1 LTPAS
6 GRSQVT
12 RPRRLRAALFA
23 ALSLFALLLLAPADG
38 SAAPAEAPEL
48 DAKAWVMIDAR
59 TGDVLA
65 EQNADEHLPMASTTK
80 MMTAYLALKN
90 LPLNKEYAAADYH
103 GDPAESLMGLEPG
116 QMVSARDLLYGL
128 IMLSGN
134 DAAVTLAEAVSG
146 TERKFVALMNRTALE
161 LGLEDTSY
169 ENPIGLDGDRH
180 YTSANDLARLGQVL
194 MEMPRFRPIASAR
207 TATLESYSP
216 PIEITSADSFLLNN
230 EWAKG
235 IKTGHTEKAGYV
247 LVSDGRRRATE
258 LIGAVIGTPTE
269 LARDA
274 ETVEL
279 LDYGFSLYTKRVP
292 VRPGKPVAE
301 VPVKYEDEDLKVV
314 SSRGVRIGVRDDERL
329 VITPDLPGEVEGP
342 IAEGAPLGSATVTVD
357 GDPIG
362 TVKLL
367 AAESVEKPG
376 LVDKVRGNPALALI
390 GLLVALSAILG
401 VVVVMRRRHSSRMRK
416 RLRRVTRNDQ

>member
-1 LTPAS
+1 MTLP
-6 GRSQVT
+6 GRRGVT
-12 RPRRLRAALFA
+12 IAVLILALI
-23 ALSLFALLLLAPADG
+23 SLCVWSG
-38 SAAPAEAPEL
+38 SAAKAAEPPVL
-48 DAKAWVMIDAR
+48 DAKAWVMIDPR

-65 EQNADEHLPMASTTK
+65 EENADEHLPMASTTK

-90 LPLNKEYAAADYH
+90 LPLNEEFPAADYH
-103 GDPAESLMGLEPG
+103 GDPAESLMGLEAG
-116 QMVSARDLLYGL
+116 QMVSVRDLLYGL
-128 IMLSGN
+128 ILLSGN

-146 TERKFVALMNRTALE
+146 SEKKFVGLMNRTALR

-169 ENPIGLDGDRH
+169 ENPVGLDGKRH
-180 YTSANDLARLGQVL
+180 YTSARDLARLGQEL
-194 MEMPRFRPIASAR
+194 MAMPRFRPIASAR
-207 TATLESYSP
+207 TATLTSYSP
-216 PIEITSADSFLLNN
+216 PIEITSLDSFLLNN

-247 LVSDGRRRATE
+247 LVSDGRRHATE

-279 LDYGFSLYTKRVP
+279 LDYGFSLYSKRVP
-292 VRPGKPVAE
+292 VRPRKPVTE
-301 VPVKYEDEDLKVV
+301 VPVKYEDEDLAVV
-314 SSRGVRIGVRDDERL
+314 STRSVRIGVRDDEKL
-329 VITPDLPGEVEGP
+329 VVTPEVPGEVEGP
-342 IAEGAPLGSATVTVD
+342 VAKGDPVGSATVTVD
-357 GDPIG
+357 GEPVA

-367 AAESVEKPG
+367 AARSVEQPG
-376 LVDKVRGNPALALI
+376 FIDKVRGNVVLMLIALLI
-390 GLLVALSAILG
+390 ALSAILG